1 MQPIIENTKPSVLG
15 LPSMKFCFFL
25 KRVVPVIFII
35 SFVGVAGENEESI
48 DEEDK
53 TSQIYGWLRTF
64 AEVTATVE
72 KKSFRNV
79 DFSKF
84 VIEGLKAAISNI
96 DAHSSFIE
104 NFEEI
109 SESTSGSF
117 SGIGVSVIAK
127 AQEDEALLVV
137 DVIDG
142 SPAQKAGLKSGDRIV
157 GVDEEKIRGLSSDEV
172 IRRMKGKK
180 GTTVK
185 LKIVRNK
192 RPLELEVTRDTIT
205 DQSSICFYL
214 PEQSV
219 CYFSLRMFSENS
231 ASQLKELFEKCQKKN
246 VCKGIILD
254 LRDNPGG
261 VLESAVEMASLFL
274 PKNSLVVTTR
284 DKSNNL
290 IGEYKTATEPIFSP
304 RIPIFVLINNFTAS
318 ASEILAGALRYYSSK
333 DTSKGGQSKMPMV
346 FLVGVETHGK
356 GSVQE
361 VIPVSN
367 GCALKL
373 TTMLYFLPGDTSI
386 QEIGVKPDFE
396 LKPRSNISKELKWI
410 SELYGKEKS
419 LRHHITHDE
428 VEQIR
433 RGKTPNLA
441 SKIDKQ
447 EEKKMRALEIEKEKE
462 EDDEESTTENLE
474 KDGQKEAIDFEK
486 RREELISKS
495 YIIQICSNMISMLFS
510 KFERDSQLSIGRQ
523 EALDFL
529 KSNFALDDGLKIE
542 KIKA

>member
-1 MQPIIENTKPSVLG
+1 
-15 LPSMKFCFFL
+15 MKSSFFL
-25 KRVVPVIFII
+25 KRSLFLIFILF
-35 SFVGVAGENEESI
+35 SFGIAGEI
-48 DEEDK
+48 DDNSDSDDK
-53 TSQIYGWLRTF
+53 TSQIYQWLRTF

-84 VIEGLKAAISNI
+84 MIEGLKSAISSI

-127 AQEDEALLVV
+127 SQEDEALLVV

-142 SPAQKAGLKSGDRIV
+142 SPAQKSGLKSGDRIV
-157 GVDEEKIRGLSSDEV
+157 GVDDEKVRGLSSDEV

-180 GTTVK
+180 GTVVK

-192 RPLELEVTRDTIT
+192 RPMEIEVTRDTIT

-214 PEQSV
+214 PDQNV

-231 ASQLKELFEKCQKKN
+231 ASQFKELFEKCQKKN
-246 VCKGIILD
+246 ECKGIIVD

-274 PKNSLVVTTR
+274 PKGSLVVTTR

-290 IGEYKTATEPIFSP
+290 IGEYKTTTEPIFDP
-304 RIPIFVLINNFTAS
+304 QTPIFVLINNFTAS
-318 ASEILAGALRYYSSK
+318 ASEILAGALRYHSEKDDSK
-333 DTSKGGQSKMPMV
+333 TDSTKTPMV

-373 TTMLYFLPGDTSI
+373 TTMLYFLPGDSSI

-396 LKPRSNISKELKWI
+396 VKPRSSISKELKWI

-419 LRHHITHDE
+419 LRHHITHAE

-433 RGKTPNLA
+433 GGKAPNLA

-462 EDDEESTTENLE
+462 DDEEESSSENLE
-474 KDGQKEAIDFEK
+474 KDGQKEAVDFEK
-486 RREELISKS
+486 RRQEQISKS

-510 KFERDSQLSIGRQ
+510 KFEKDSKLSISRK
-523 EALDFL
+523 EAINFL

-542 KIKA
+542 KVKS